1 MNIRD
6 FRIGWRM
13 LVKDPVYSAI
23 VVASLVIGLAV
34 CFLLLGF
41 VRYSMSYDA
50 DVPQADRIF
59 LLKYR
64 PNDID
69 NASWY
74 ETAPLPYL
82 GVAQR
87 SGMVAASSA
96 FVPLPVTVRANTVV
110 QRVELAAV
118 NTEFAGMFGV
128 QAIDG
133 DLRLALSRPDT
144 LALTMTAAQRLF
156 GSSLGAVG
164 KTVQINGSPF
174 QVTAL
179 LPDRPSNT
187 TLPYEALAGMKTA
200 AWTDEIKHPLAEDW
214 NHITGARIYMK
225 LAPGVSAAALE
236 QHLQDVADHGPSSMQ
251 IAPEVKQKLGNRK
264 IIDLR
269 LGALPNMYFDK
280 DTAGEHFSGPH
291 GDWRALVGLS
301 LVAVLILL
309 LACGNYVNL
318 ATVRTLRRQREIA
331 TRKVLGA
338 SIGRLITQFLA
349 ESLTV
354 SLLATV
360 LGLLLAM
367 ALRPVF
373 ADLINRK
380 LDNLFTPSAL
390 LASLALGVLVGL
402 LAGAYPA
409 WVAVRVRPQQ
419 TLSGRGVAENMGGMW
434 VRRMLTVIQ
443 FIVAIALTTLTLA
456 IAWQTRFAAKVDLG
470 FDPTP
475 LLVMELPGDL
485 HSPVNHA
492 LREALSRVQGVESV
506 AANADPIGKNLPPA
520 FIQVGLLNGKSAS
533 VLVRPVSPNFFDT
546 YRLRPVAGRLFNT
559 KTDNDEDG
567 FAANIIN
574 VSTARELGFANPQ
587 DAVGQLL
594 TYRMGD
600 KTVATGPIVGVA
612 PDIRYHSLH
621 GKPQPILYF
630 TTMYTPTFTVRVSG
644 NMQQVEAEVD
654 ALVRQYFPNDIIRI
668 RHAGDYFADSYADDR
683 RLAALLALGT
693 VIAIMLTAFG
703 IYAMSSY
710 SVQRMSRTIVLHK
723 LFGAGATDVARL
735 VGREFVAM
743 IVIGAAI
750 GLPMAILAVENYM
763 ATFSERAPTG
773 IWPEVGAVL
782 AVVVVTLI
790 STLKNTVTAIRLSPV
805 RALRD

>member
-1 MNIRD
+1 
-6 FRIGWRM
+6 
-13 LVKDPVYSAI
+13 
-23 VVASLVIGLAV
+23 
-34 CFLLLGF
+34 
-41 VRYSMSYDA
+41 
-50 DVPQADRIF
+50 
-59 LLKYR
+59 
-64 PNDID
+64 
-69 NASWY
+69 
-74 ETAPLPYL
+74 
-82 GVAQR
+82 
-87 SGMVAASSA
+87 
-96 FVPLPVTVRANTVV
+96 
-110 QRVELAAV
+110 
-118 NTEFAGMFGV
+118 
-128 QAIDG
+128 
-133 DLRLALSRPDT
+133 
-144 LALTMTAAQRLF
+144 
-156 GSSLGAVG
+156 
-164 KTVQINGSPF
+164 
-174 QVTAL
+174 
-179 LPDRPSNT
+179 
-187 TLPYEALAGMKTA
+187 
-200 AWTDEIKHPLAEDW
+200 
-214 NHITGARIYMK
+214 
-225 LAPGVSAAALE
+225 
-236 QHLQDVADHGPSSMQ
+236 
-251 IAPEVKQKLGNRK
+251 
-264 IIDLR
+264 
-269 LGALPNMYFDK
+269 
-280 DTAGEHFSGPH
+280 
-291 GDWRALVGLS
+291 
-301 LVAVLILL
+301 
-309 LACGNYVNL
+309 
-318 ATVRTLRRQREIA
+318 
-331 TRKVLGA
+331 
-338 SIGRLITQFLA
+338 
-349 ESLTV
+349 
-354 SLLATV
+354 
-360 LGLLLAM
+360 
-367 ALRPVF
+367 
-373 ADLINRK
+373 
-380 LDNLFTPSAL
+380 
-390 LASLALGVLVGL
+390 
-402 LAGAYPA
+402 
-409 WVAVRVRPQQ
+409 
-419 TLSGRGVAENMGGMW
+419 MGGMW
-434 VRRMLTVIQ
+434 VRRMLTVVQ
-443 FIVAIALTTLTLA
+443 FTVAIALTTLTLA

-470 FDPTP
+470 FDPIP

-492 LREALSRVQGVESV
+492 LREALSHVQGVESV

-594 TYRMGD
+594 TYRMAD

-683 RLAALLALGT
+683 RLAALLGLGT

-703 IYAMSSY
+703 IYALSSY

-750 GLPMAILAVENYM
+750 GLPVAILAVENYM
-763 ATFSERAPTG
+763 VPFSERAPTG